1 MTDYYTLWAHQIK
14 TPIAAARLLLQ
25 AEPAPS
31 RTELEVELFRIEQYV
46 QMVLG
51 YLRLDSDSSDYVL
64 RRYDLDAILRSCVR
78 KYARLF
84 ILKRIELEL
93 DETHAKVLTDEK
105 WLTFVI
111 GQLLSNALKY
121 TPEQG
126 RISVTWADAT
136 QTLTIGDTGIGIRPE
151 DLPRVF
157 EKGFT
162 GHNGREQKK
171 STGIGLYLCRRVLGK
186 LGHTIAITST
196 PGQGTQ
202 VQIGLA
208 AAEQV
213 VE

>member
-1 MTDYYTLWAHQIK
+1 M
-14 TPIAAARLLLQ
+14 
-25 AEPAPS
+25 
-31 RTELEVELFRIEQYV
+31 
-46 QMVLG
+46 
-51 YLRLDSDSSDYVL
+51 
-64 RRYDLDAILRSCVR
+64 
-78 KYARLF
+78 
-84 ILKRIELEL
+84 KRIELEL

-105 WLTFVI
+105 WLSFVI

-126 RISVTWADAT
+126 RISVTWEDAT

-162 GHNGREQKK
+162 GYNGREQKK

-186 LGHTIAITST
+186 LGHSISITSI

-202 VQIGLA
+202 VQLGLA

-213 VE
+213 IE